1 MKNNRE
7 KNRVIFDYLS
17 NNTEMVIQF
26 DKKINKL
33 MKPKKQ
39 QKPIKKKLVSKIFR
53 KISDIKIRKYF
64 IML

>member
-26 DKKINKL
+26 DKKKLIN
-33 MKPKKQ
+33 
-39 QKPIKKKLVSKIFR
+39 S
-53 KISDIKIRKYF
+53 
-64 IML
+64 

>member
-26 DKKINKL
+26 DKK
-33 MKPKKQ
+33 KK
-39 QKPIKKKLVSKIFR
+39 
-53 KISDIKIRKYF
+53 
-64 IML
+64 

>member
-1 MKNNRE
+1 
-7 KNRVIFDYLS
+7 
-17 NNTEMVIQF
+17 
-26 DKKINKL
+26 